1 MKAVTLYINNTV
13 IRGFCDSIVRVKRI
27 VFTDC
32 VINISEYSP
41 ARNWYLRCGD
51 IQFNNCT
58 FVCKLLDDR
67 NFIHL
72 LNDDKIKIY
81 NIRFIN
87 CEFDM
92 DRDWRGS
99 EITWY
104 KNFIFVEDQQGRF
117 VQIDFTLCI
126 GGYDIGTSVKLIKMS
141 NKEVNSENIIIQSSN
156 SGIEIQS
163 VWISNNDALHEETN
177 WTIAV
182 RNDGYNPTPTPNPD
196 STPVPTPD
204 NRDTFDKIDTWKI
217 MTFTFVGVSVVF
229 IIVTVTTC
237 ILSKRVKYD
246 RSD

>member
-51 IQFNNCT
+51 IQFNNCA
-58 FVCKLLDDR
+58 FVGNVLDDGSL
-67 NFIHL
+67 IHL
-72 LNDDKIKIY
+72 ANDDKITQY
-81 NIRFIN
+81 NLRFID

-163 VWISNNDALHEETN
+163 AWISNNDALHEETN

-204 NRDTFDKIDTWKI
+204 RPGPPASAGGRPFP
-217 MTFTFVGVSVVF
+217 
-229 IIVTVTTC
+229 
-237 ILSKRVKYD
+237 
-246 RSD
+246 